1 MALTFTFEP
10 GFAAHFVASAV
21 VFVWQGVI
29 RRRLAFQWGPDVQP
43 ELGLMAGAGVGMG
56 LPATAGQRPRAS
68 KP

>member
-1 MALTFTFEP
+1 MAFTFTVEH
-10 GFAAHFVASAV
+10 GFAARFVAGAV
-21 VFVWQGVI
+21 VLVWQGVI
-29 RRRLAFQWGPDVQP
+29 QRSLAFRWGPEVQP